1 MNRSLMDPLK
11 KILIVDDH
19 AVLRH
24 GLKKLL
30 EDKPNRFV
38 FGEAETPAEALDLVR
53 GQLWDLVILD
63 ISLGDNRSGL
73 DLLKELKQVD
83 PQLRVLILT
92 MHAEEH
98 YALRAFKAG
107 AVGYVRKDSPPEE
120 VIRATDRVLA
130 GAKYVSET
138 MAEKL
143 LAYIDNDFAFSPHEL
158 LSDREFQVL
167 CLIAS
172 GKTLTQIA
180 ELLSLSDKTVG
191 TYRARIMEKMAM
203 KTNAE
208 LTHYAIRNNLVD

>member
-1 MNRSLMDPLK
+1 MDLLK
-11 KILIVDDH
+11 RILIVDDH

-30 EDKPNRFV
+30 DNQPNRFV
-38 FGEAETPAEALDLVR
+38 FGEAETSAEALSLVR

-63 ISLGDNRSGL
+63 ISLGDTRSGL
-73 DLLKELKQVD
+73 DILKELKQMR
-83 PQLRVLILT
+83 PQLPVLILT

-107 AVGYVRKDSPPEE
+107 AAGYVRKDSAPEE
-120 VIRATDRVLA
+120 LVRATDKVLA
-130 GAKYVSET
+130 GSKYVSES

-143 LAYIDNDFAFSPHEL
+143 LAYIGKDFAFSPHEL

-172 GKTLTQIA
+172 GKTLTEIA
-180 ELLSLSDKTVG
+180 ELLTLSDKTVG

-208 LTHYAIRNNLVD
+208 LTHYAIRNHLVE